1 MGAPPPNFLTS
12 HPNQKCPGEQ
22 GVRQEQ
28 KKQLRNVLEGMDSLR
43 KREEKQNQ
51 NRNERRN
58 NHDGGGDEKN
68 HNKRKKDA
76 FQKTP
81 SLVTY
86 LPLFNC

>member
-1 MGAPPPNFLTS
+1 MGSLPPFLDQPPQRKVTRGGGS
-12 HPNQKCPGEQ
+12 QA
-22 GVRQEQ
+22 GVE
-28 KKQLRNVLEGMDSLR
+28 KQPRNVLEGMDSLR
-43 KREEKQNQ
+43 KGEEKQNQ
-51 NRNERRN
+51 NRNKRRN
-58 NHDGGGDEKN
+58 NHDGDDGEKN